1 MNHNSDMEV
10 TEERARKIENILK
23 ELYED
28 QYDCELIRVTKK
40 KDRAPVQTP

>member
-1 MNHNSDMEV
+1 MEQQYDMEV

-28 QYDCELIRVTKK
+28 QYDCKLVRVTEKK
-40 KDRAPVQTP
+40 GGASA